1 MMDVESTV
9 LYYRD
14 DTVLVYEYEYEY
26 EYIMNESMNEMYLW
40 Y

>member
-1 MMDVESTV
+1 MIDVESTV

-14 DTVLVYEYEYEY
+14 NTVLVYEYEY
-26 EYIMNESMNEMYLW
+26 EYIMNESINEMYLW

>member
-1 MMDVESTV
+1 MIDVESTV

-14 DTVLVYEYEYEY
+14 NTVLVYEY